1 MKKMLAMALCLALVM
16 SVGSAFA
23 DVIRLGGLAPL
34 TGTYTEYGIGFEIGF
49 QMAVEEINAAGGING
64 HTFEVVVQ
72 DSEGDTVT
80 STTLA
85 TQYAEDDSYLAIL
98 GDFTSG
104 ACKANAEICDL
115 YGITQLSPTASASDY
130 ASMSPWCFSI
140 MGRQDIEAP
149 YLAKYIVG
157 RYLGCDTCAV
167 IRVDSDWGLS
177 SYSNFE
183 AQAVKEG
190 IEIVAHETYQTGE
203 TDFSSIVT
211 KVRAANPD
219 CLIVLDQG
227 NSVSAIFNQADADG
241 WDIQHVA
248 LGPGTSAQ
256 LLDQLT
262 NPTNIVLT
270 SPFFFDPTNEEVMA
284 WRDAFVAQ
292 SGFEPTI
299 HPACA
304 YDCVYL
310 IAEAVK
316 AIGDGEV
323 TRQAICDALAQVEYD
338 GLTGMIKFTEDG
350 DIARNY
356 MICGGTEDG
365 WVVLEGFEYGAEGL

>member
-1 MKKMLAMALCLALVM
+1 MKKLLVLVLCLALVVM
-16 SVGSAFA
+16 SGSAFA
-23 DVIRLGGLAPL
+23 EVIRMGGLAPM
-34 TGTYTEYGIGFEIGF
+34 TGTYSEYGIGFEIGF
-49 QMAVEEINAAGGING
+49 QMALDEINGAGGING
-64 HTFEVVVQ
+64 YTFEVDVQ

-85 TQYAEDDSYLAIL
+85 TQFAEDDSIMALL

-115 YGITQLSPTASASDY
+115 YGITQLSPTASAADY
-130 ASMSPWCFSI
+130 AAMSPWCFSI

-149 YLAKYIVG
+149 FLAKYIVG
-157 RYLGCDTCAV
+157 KYLGAKTCGV

-183 AQAVKEG
+183 AQAIKEG
-190 IEIVAHETYQTGE
+190 IEIVAHETYQSGE

-219 CLIVLDQG
+219 CLVVLDQG

-248 LGPGTSAQ
+248 LGPGTSEQ
-256 LLDQLT
+256 LLEQLT
-262 NPTNIVLT
+262 DPTNIILT
-270 SPFFFDPTNEEVMA
+270 SPFFFDPENEEAMA
-284 WRDAFVAQ
+284 WRDAFVAKA
-292 SGFEPTI
+292 GFEPTI

-310 IAEAVK
+310 IAEAVR

-323 TRQAICDALAQVEYD
+323 TRESIRDALAGLEYE
-338 GLTGMIKFTEDG
+338 GLTGTIKFTEDG